1 MFSFVSILSAS
12 AMRNGMPPIELP
24 KTLMRFGPIRFWIM
38 ADHLR
43 SPTVRAAAVVMTTPA
58 MSRST
63 FAIAAP

>member
-1 MFSFVSILSAS
+1 MFSLVTILRAS
-12 AMRNGMPPIELP
+12 ARRKKIPPSEMPKSLI
-24 KTLMRFGPIRFWIM
+24 RFGPIRFWIM

-63 FAIAAP
+63 LATAAP